1 MRTKQEINQA
11 LGILYSRG
19 DKISMLQADI
29 LENRRSARQIFQKMV
44 MDVPQESRDEDAF
57 FAARDAG
64 MFLEGKLEL
73 EDFLP
78 EVEPQIRKESE
89 QTKVKV
95 SVSLDYLITLTTRI
109 ERLEK
114 QVCFLLERRNKSVYK
129 HQADANKQDYLT
141 QTQAY
146 KYIGCSQLTLI
157 RWTKDGMV
165 RGYRKG
171 SHVYYSKSELDINPT
186 VQNFRNLK

>member
-1 MRTKQEINQA
+1 MRTKQEINRA

-19 DKISMLQADI
+19 DKISMLQAEI
-29 LENRRSARQIFQKMV
+29 LENRRSERQIFQKMV

-78 EVEPQIRKESE
+78 EVKPQIRKESE

-95 SVSLDYLITLTTRI
+95 SVSLEYLITLTTRI

-114 QVCFLLERRNKSVYK
+114 QVAS
-129 HQADANKQDYLT
+129 
-141 QTQAY
+141 
-146 KYIGCSQLTLI
+146 
-157 RWTKDGMV
+157 
-165 RGYRKG
+165 
-171 SHVYYSKSELDINPT
+171 
-186 VQNFRNLK
+186 